1 MSGCTQ
7 GLRSS
12 PPHTE
17 GRVATVAMGIESVI
31 LIFLPAVLISALTI
45 LEVGRS
51 ESALLVR
58 GKPAPDWQP
67 PAPARR

>member
-7 GLRSS
+7 GLGNAS
-12 PPHTE
+12 PHTE
-17 GRVATVAMGIESVI
+17 GRVAAAVMGIESVI
-31 LIFLPAVLISALTI
+31 LIFLPALMISAVTI
-45 LEVGRS
+45 LEVGRT

-67 PAPARR
+67 PARRRR